1 MLAKAYL
8 YSQNNIKFIGIGGVD
23 NGETAYLKILAG
35 ATILQI
41 YTGLVYNGPAMINKI
56 NNAVRRKG
64 EYSRLNLEGAIFIG
78 AMRQAS
84 PRTRPILAIL
94 LPIIL
99 PIASSGAS
107 SNAASM
113 ATASSGAEVP
123 NASIVAPMTNELTF
137 K

>member
-1 MLAKAYL
+1 M
-8 YSQNNIKFIGIGGVD
+8 
-23 NGETAYLKILAG
+23 
-35 ATILQI
+35 
-41 YTGLVYNGPAMINKI
+41 
-56 NNAVRRKG
+56 
-64 EYSRLNLEGAIFIG
+64 NLEEAIVIG

-107 SNAASM
+107 SSAARM
-113 ATASSGAEVP
+113 EAASSGEEVP
-123 NASIVAPMTNELTF
+123 NAITVAPMTNELTF